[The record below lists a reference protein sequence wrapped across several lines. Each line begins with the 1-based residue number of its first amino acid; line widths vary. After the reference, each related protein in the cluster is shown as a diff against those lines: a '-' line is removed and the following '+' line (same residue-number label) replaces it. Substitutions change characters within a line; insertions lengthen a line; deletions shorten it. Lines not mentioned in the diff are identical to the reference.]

1 MVAIALRTDLA
12 FKSATTVRPA
22 TLTRTMHR
30 GWPSGA
36 DKAKISSAASTS
48 VAFILLAVSVLAGC
62 FGCSTTVVICLTSVV
77 RKSILGFRPRGS
89 APHLCSPADNDGFAP
104 RPGPAGAAGSVAFAV
119 LVPFAVP
126 APGAGRP
133 SN

>member
-12 FKSATTVRPA
+12 FKSATTVRSA
-22 TLTRTMHR
+22 TFMRTMHR

-48 VAFILLAVSVLAGC
+48 VAFILLAVNVLVGC
-62 FGCSTTVVICLTSVV
+62 FRCSTMVAIWLTSVV
-77 RKSILGFRPRGS
+77 RKSVLGFRPHGQSTRPYS
-89 APHLCSPADNDGFAP
+89 LADNDGFAL
-104 RPGPAGAAGSVAFAV
+104 RPGPAGVAGPVAFVA
-119 LVPFAVP
+119 LVPFVVR
-126 APGAGRP
+126 APGAAQP